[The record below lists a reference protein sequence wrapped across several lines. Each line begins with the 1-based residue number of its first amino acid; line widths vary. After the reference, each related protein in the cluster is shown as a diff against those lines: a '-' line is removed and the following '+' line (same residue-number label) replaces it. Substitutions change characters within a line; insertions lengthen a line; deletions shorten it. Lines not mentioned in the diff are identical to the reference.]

1 MFASLRL
8 VILDVVNTIDTT
20 SHGRHRWPT
29 SLVNVMR
36 LLQRLH
42 TPRAQSRPRLQLL
55 YLRTFSSD
63 TLDPVKHPLLISA
76 SAASAVPSD
85 TSPSFAVSALNG
97 STNGY
102 TSIKMPREAMQFL
115 ASYEEDDQMVHEQ
128 DIEFTAQRIGFPLSE
143 TELKERTEFQV
154 QQQHDENDGIR
165 EESREEATAKAE
177 RIMAVLRHSMSEL
190 EIGKVI
196 HRIAQYATLPRV
208 TGLSRKQ
215 FLRSLET
222 RFGTNHTEE
231 LGYMLAFLQG
241 RDDVIDQLEID
252 SRMGDEYARRTD
264 SGQETRAVAETTD
277 DFVVPQIMGLHPD
290 LVADP
295 QFVSIVFCY
304 CRLACLNSLKLMQRP
319 AAGFSRGPK
328 SSLWQVKA
336 DFRKVLDTEGFSH
349 FADMLGLEKHTIKG
363 EDENADALDAEWEEF
378 NLEND
383 RIDFRMLLSQTKG
396 IVDFMKNELP
406 SETISKMLV
415 AMLASV
421 KTSKLHRKIFQ
432 EMVCNVQ
439 TAFPETFHEQ
449 LLSELVPFLS
459 GDNATYEDFDSKA
472 ATTALQHHQMRNEA
486 IIRAL
491 LETRMRVG
499 HILIHDIDDVEP
511 TNSIPK
517 KLTPEQHEKVITTA
531 WNIVS
536 VLDDRKYHMFFTR
549 FLKYKLAWRPNRTTF
564 GETFLSDV
572 RKTLGPRD
580 ADAIMPMF
588 EEVCQQLS
596 VETLTI
602 CRVKLRHSGKRLRGR
617 GALEPLNEAGREL
630 LETAWQ
636 PSHCAFYRNLPHGV
650 TKKHL
655 ENALA
660 HVGGVKRYII
670 FSDPINGPPESLFED
685 EDDVVGVEQESDSD
699 PVDDKDESAQMK
711 KKKKSTK
718 AELNDMKGLKMPK
731 HKRKIVASDK
741 KTPHQAVVEFES
753 ESACRMATM
762 RALQIFGVM
771 MSGWNEYR
779 PVFSSPADGRSSIAL
794 INVPYGTKVG
804 ELVDEVNRILFK
816 AGLNMKVSGLVPR
829 GVMLTN
835 GRLDLR
841 FPSFVEAAQVVDL
854 LNAHVSRM
862 KRRRVLSKKDMYRYN
877 EFVKLKKRMKVK
889 EKSAEKERKKEEEE
903 QLAREEDGDIQE
915 DEDLLCLGV
924 DEDDDDDDIELIEE
938 GDGNSEDEVD
948 EDENA
953 DEDDET
959 ANAKSRKKYTLV
971 VSETLEEYFAEW
983 LEAEANMTDE
993 DLALSKV
1000 LRPFDVT
1007 WTPIAKPKNKHLYL

>member
-1 MFASLRL
+1 MRVLR
-8 VILDVVNTIDTT
+8 
-20 SHGRHRWPT
+20 PT
-29 SLVNVMR
+29 RVA
-36 LLQRLH
+36 LQYLH
-42 TPRAQSRPRLQLL
+42 TQYATQQRLQLL
-55 YLRTFSSD
+55 IRAFSD
-63 TLDPVKHPLLISA
+63 AVDPVNCPLNSYVSCTASNVDSSA
-76 SAASAVPSD
+76 PLV
-85 TSPSFAVSALNG
+85 NG
-97 STNGY
+97 SINGY
-102 TSIKMPREAMQFL
+102 KNGYDTNKIQTETMQFL
-115 ASYEEDDQMVHEQ
+115 ASYEDDEKEFQEQ
-128 DIEFTAQRIGFPLSE
+128 DIEFTAQRIGFPISE
-143 TELKERTEFQV
+143 AELKERTELQL
-154 QQQHDENDGIR
+154 QQQEESASGIR

-222 RFGTNHTEE
+222 RFGDSNKKE

-252 SRMGDEYARRTD
+252 SRKGDYQKHQVVTCKE
-264 SGQETRAVAETTD
+264 QETLAEGTE
-277 DFVVPQIMGLHPD
+277 DFIVPKIMGLHPD

-295 QFVSIVFCY
+295 QFVSIVICY
-304 CRLACLNSLKLMQRP
+304 CRLACLNSLKLMQRLTS
-319 AAGFSRGPK
+319 GLSRASK

-336 DFRKVLDTEGFSH
+336 DFRKVLDMEGFSH
-349 FADMLGLEKHTIKG
+349 YADMLGLEKVTAKD
-363 EDENADALDAEWEEF
+363 EDEDGDAVDAEWEEF

-383 RIDFRMLLSQTKG
+383 RIDFRMLRSQTQG
-396 IVDFMKNELP
+396 IVDFMKSEL
-406 SETISKMLV
+406 SNETISKMLV

-432 EMVCNVQ
+432 EMVCNIQ
-439 TAFPETFHEQ
+439 TAFPETYHEQ

-459 GDNATYEDFDSKA
+459 GGNATYEDFDSEV

-491 LETRMRVG
+491 LEARMRVG
-499 HILIHDIDDVEP
+499 HILIHDIDDVDP
-511 TNSIPK
+511 THSIPK

-549 FLKYKLAWRPNRTTF
+549 FLKYKLAWRPNRATF
-564 GETFLSDV
+564 GDTFLSDV

-588 EEVCQQLS
+588 EEVYQQLS

-602 CRVKLRHSGKRLRGR
+602 CRVKLRHSGKMMRGR
-617 GALEPLNEAGREL
+617 GVLEPLNDAGRER

-636 PSHCAFYRNLPHGV
+636 PSRCAFYRNLPHGV

-660 HVGGVKRYII
+660 HVGGIKRFFL
-670 FSDPINGPPESLFED
+670 FSNPIDGPPESPFDDLDDDDDDDED
-685 EDDVVGVEQESDSD
+685 EEDQEDEFDV
-699 PVDDKDESAQMK
+699 VDDKDKPK
-711 KKKKSTK
+711 KKKKSKKAIK
-718 AELNDMKGLKMPK
+718 AELEDSKGLRMLKY
-731 HKRKIVASDK
+731 KRKIVASDK

-779 PVFSSPADGRSSIAL
+779 PVFSLPADDRSDITL
-794 INVPYGTKVG
+794 MNVPYGTKVG
-804 ELVDEVNRILFK
+804 DLVDEVNRILFK
-816 AGLNMKVSGLVPR
+816 AGLDMKVSGLVPR

-841 FPSFVEAAQVVDL
+841 FPSFVEAAQVVDQ
-854 LNAHVSRM
+854 LNEHVRKM
-862 KRRRVLSKKDMYRYN
+862 KRRRVLTKRDAFRFKEY
-877 EFVKLKKRMKVK
+877 VKLKKTMETK
-889 EKSAEKERKKEEEE
+889 ERIAEKGRKKEKEKK
-903 QLAREEDGDIQE
+903 LAREEECNSKDEEDLMCFDGGEETVEGEDDGD
-915 DEDLLCLGV
+915 DG
-924 DEDDDDDDIELIEE
+924 DDDDDDDANEKK
-938 GDGNSEDEVD
+938 
-948 EDENA
+948 
-953 DEDDET
+953 T
-959 ANAKSRKKYTLV
+959 AGKSKTKYVLV
-971 VSETLEEYFAEW
+971 VSETLEEYFKEW
-983 LEAEANMTDE
+983 QEAEANMSDK
-993 DLALSKV
+993 DLALSEV
-1000 LRPFDVT
+1000 PRPFDVT
-1007 WTPIAKPKNKHLYL
+1007 WTPLPKPKNRHFYV